1 MLTVNSIKSESK
13 QGVELFYFGSGEVAA
28 MSRDIKR
35 ISNESKNSKY
45 DAGPVVRKD
54 EIEVLNPLYESC
66 RVEAESSL
74 YDSASV
80 ENYRITYGEYH
91 KLSEAKIINRGDEI
105 IEIKE
110 IVERVNSGIE
120 FFPSIHA
127 FAQDIFE
134 AKFKV
139 EQLAGTSEV
148 FPSPPGYF
156 IEPHELNPRN
166 SILIPE
172 SYLFKLMT
180 SLNNFCEKLSL
191 SNDVQHSA

>member
-1 MLTVNSIKSESK
+1 MLSPLFKSCKIETV
-13 QGVELFYFGSGEVAA
+13 
-28 MSRDIKR
+28 
-35 ISNESKNSKY
+35 
-45 DAGPVVRKD
+45 
-54 EIEVLNPLYESC
+54 
-66 RVEAESSL
+66 SSL
-74 YDSASV
+74 YDGDPV
-80 ENYRITYGEYH
+80 ENYSDLHSEPH
-91 KLSEAKIINRGDEI
+91 KPSASEAKIINRGDEI

-134 AKFKV
+134 DKFKV

-148 FPSPPGYF
+148 FPSPPESF

-172 SYLFKLMT
+172 NYLFELMT
-180 SLNNFCEKLSL
+180 SLNDFCEKPSL
-191 SNDVQHSA
+191 SNDGQHSV